1 MARKGQESKK
11 ARVAWN
17 KARKARK
24 ESCKAQ
30 EKARVQGPSKGKGGL
45 EKGNKGDWKGKQVE
59 PGKGKGGSEKGHKGK
74 KQGKGQGQGGLEK
87 G

>member
-17 KARKARK
+17 KARRARK

-30 EKARVQGPSKGKGGL
+30 AMAWNKARKASSKA
-45 EKGNKGDWKGKQVE
+45 
-59 PGKGKGGSEKGHKGK
+59 
-74 KQGKGQGQGGLEK
+74 
-87 G
+87 

>member
-30 EKARVQGPSKGKGGL
+30 AKERVAWNKARKASSKA
-45 EKGNKGDWKGKQVE
+45 
-59 PGKGKGGSEKGHKGK
+59 
-74 KQGKGQGQGGLEK
+74 
-87 G
+87 